1 MFFNGSKGIFY
12 CVQVVTG
19 KGFEVPR
26 RVYVDFEGINLRK
39 RFLTGIEPEFINM
52 TIGKLSSNLISFR
65 LNSYYYYLFEINS
78 PYFRLSA
85 DSETRSLIRT
95 VIQWEDAVPRG
106 ISVSHHCL
114 TMSSDTCSNA
124 ESRPFELV
132 CIVLLVCSVFLRVK
146 IQRMNLYC
154 RCSRL
159 YWSTMDPRRRCR
171 YTCKV
176 TEVSTPLPGEEQDP
190 RWDKEENHTIV
201 HSPTHHR
208 GQSELGRHR
217 ITIPCRNDPS
227 AVLSF
232 SVIQGNVSF

>member
-1 MFFNGSKGIFY
+1 MYIFIFF
-12 CVQVVTG
+12 QVVTG

-39 RFLTGIEPEFINM
+39 KFLTGIEPEFINM
-52 TIGKLSSNLISFR
+52 TIGKTDLSQFNAGIKYTLYQVLNL
-65 LNSYYYYLFEINS
+65 YYLLFCFLINS
-78 PYFRLSA
+78 PSSRLSA
-85 DSETRSLIRT
+85 DSETRCFIRAF
-95 VIQWEDAVPRG
+95 IQWEDVVSCG
-106 ISVSHHCL
+106 LSVSHHCHL
-114 TMSSDTCSNA
+114 KNLFCYMQQSRMEVTLVTMFFFFLSALFTFMFLWLKFKELKILPLLLSFSQGLVRSS
-124 ESRPFELV
+124 PF
-132 CIVLLVCSVFLRVK
+132 
-146 IQRMNLYC
+146 C

-208 GQSELGRHR
+208 GQ
-217 ITIPCRNDPS
+217 
-227 AVLSF
+227 
-232 SVIQGNVSF
+232 